1 MKMQDKIVINDYIE
15 NDPLS
20 EENLDKTLETV
31 NRFRLSFPNKS
42 IWIYSGYSFTELFM
56 YDDQIKKNPNYLRK
70 DIMEIYKKRQDIIR
84 QCTVM
89 VDGRY
94 IDSQRDITLK
104 WRGSS
109 NQKVIDLKQ
118 SLKNGEIILW
128 EE

>member
-20 EENLDKTLETV
+20 KENLDKTLETV
-31 NRFRLSFPNKS
+31 DRFRLSFPNKS
-42 IWIYSGYSFTELFM
+42 IWIYSGFVW
-56 YDDQIKKNPNYLRK
+56 K
-70 DIMEIYKKRQDIIR
+70 DIMKYEYGANYINNFNADALR
-84 QCTVM
+84 QCIVSKCDVL

-109 NQKVIDLKQ
+109 NQRVIDIKSTLEKG
-118 SLKNGEIILW
+118 NIVLW
-128 EE
+128 AE

>member
-1 MKMQDKIVINDYIE
+1 MQDKIVINDYIE

-42 IWIYSGYSFTELFM
+42 IWLYSGYQWV
-56 YDDQIKKNPNYLRK
+56 QIFNDEVYLTK
-70 DIMEIYKKRQDIIR
+70 DCVGWKRREIVKRCD
-84 QCTVM
+84 VM
-89 VDGRY
+89 IDGKY

-109 NQKVIDLKQ
+109 NQHAIDIGK
-118 SLKNGEIILW
+118 SMIKGEIVLW
-128 EE
+128 D